1 MLNSITARNDKGC
14 YRYFK
19 GVRLFMDYVN
29 LRVKILEYEEI
40 SEDILKDIIEMAR
53 GESLGK
59 IISNVNIK
67 AMKTFISSGFQI
79 EGMIYGFFKGEDALC
94 VSYFLDSKRA
104 ASAEKDKED
113 AIIQRCMESKSS
125 FKLKDMEDIT
135 MRDALRGDIFHM
147 TELFK
152 AVFETYPSPVFD
164 EEYIKSNLNKTA
176 LYKVACIDGRVVA
189 AASADM
195 DKDNLNAEITD
206 CATYPQYR
214 GRGILSNLIYYLE
227 QDLKERNFYCA
238 YSLSRAINPGINMA
252 LCKHGYKYTGRMLN
266 NCDICGSFE
275 DMNIWSKTL

>member
-14 YRYFK
+14 YKYFK

-29 LRVKILEYEEI
+29 LRIKILEYEEI
-40 SEDILKDIIEMAR
+40 SEDILKDIIEMAK

-59 IISNVNIK
+59 IISNINIK
-67 AMKTFISSGFQI
+67 AIKAFISSGFQI

-94 VSYFLDSKRA
+94 VSYFLDGRRVL
-104 ASAEKDKED
+104 SAEKDKED
-113 AIIQRCMESKSS
+113 AIVQRCMKSKTS
-125 FKLKDMEDIT
+125 FELKNMGNIII
-135 MRDALRGDIFHM
+135 RDALKGDIPQM

-152 AVFETYPSPVFD
+152 TVFETYPSPVFN
-164 EEYIKSNLNKTA
+164 EEYIKGNLNTSA
-176 LYKVACIDGRVVA
+176 LYKVACIDGRVAA

-227 QDLKERNFYCA
+227 QDLRERKFYCA

-252 LCKHGYKYTGRMLN
+252 LYKHGYKCTGRMLN
-266 NCDICGSFE
+266 NCNICGSFE
-275 DMNIWSKTL
+275 DMNIWSKRL